1 MYTCMPYIV
10 PTLLLLLRVGV
21 RQRHV
26 QLLKDSERP

>member
-10 PTLLLLLRVGV
+10 PTLLLLRVGV